1 MDDNSAVSVQ
11 LAPGASVDS
20 LLDAVRGAVENSRP
34 SEDSAPVRLAVISGW
49 RQGSRLFR
57 RWAGGRDSWLVLRR
71 ALEKAMA
78 AAAKA
83 EHYPDSLLIDL
94 GFKPARVDPADF
106 RTLGRAQ
113 VGIDGV
119 AVMQG
124 TKLLGVMAPSEMIA
138 RNLDFPSGL
147 KKLLKGLK
155 MPPDAVEKGE
165 VDIALFPAVQLLI
178 QIGTPIS
185 LDLLWR
191 GGQIVRESEIDGGRI
206 RRFTEDMMTWM
217 RNQIGED
224 GRIMYEYLPSLR
236 RESGD
241 DSSVRQAMV
250 TFSLN
255 RMALFTGRADD
266 RVLADRN
273 LDYLLRT
280 YYRQD
285 GPLAYLFEGKW
296 AKLGAIAG
304 AALAIAENPGGDRYR
319 EHLEALSA
327 TITALWQP
335 DGSFRTFLKP
345 AERNDNQEFFPGEAL
360 LYWAIL
366 LARGD
371 PAIDPDRFRRSFHHY
386 RGFFREKLS
395 APFVPWHTQAY
406 HTALPALPDIADEM
420 TAFIFEMSD
429 WLIVRQQW
437 NNAPFPD
444 LKGRFYGRKAPRFG
458 LSHASSTGVFLEGL
472 IDAYELARRVGDA
485 ARSERYR
492 LVILRGLRFLC
503 QLQFRSPQ
511 DMFYIADRKRVFGGL
526 RTEVSSNAIRG
537 DSMQHALL
545 GVFRVLDRLSPE
557 EFRLVAEG

>member
-1 MDDNSAVSVQ
+1 MDDNSPVSIE

-20 LLDAVRGAVENSRP
+20 LLDAVRGAIENRRATDNSQ
-34 SEDSAPVRLAVISGW
+34 PVRLAVISGW

-57 RWAGGRDSWLVLRR
+57 RWAGGRDNWLVLRK

-83 EHYPDSLLIDL
+83 EHYPDALMIDL
-94 GFKPARVDPADF
+94 GFKPTRVELADF
-106 RTLGRAQ
+106 RTFGRAQ
-113 VGIDGV
+113 VGIDGF

-124 TKLLGVMAPSEMIA
+124 TKLLGVTGPSEMIA
-138 RNLDFPSGL
+138 RNLDFPDGL
-147 KKLLKGLK
+147 KRLLKSLK
-155 MPPDAVEKGE
+155 LAPDAVENGT
-165 VDIALFPAVQLLI
+165 VDIALFPALQVLI
-178 QIGTPIS
+178 QIGTPITI
-185 LDLLWR
+185 DLLYR
-191 GGQIVRESEIDGGRI
+191 GGRIVDASEIDGGRI

-217 RNQIGED
+217 RNQVGED
-224 GRIMYEYLPSLR
+224 GRIVYEYLPSLR

-255 RMALFTGRADD
+255 RMALFTGTTDD
-266 RVLADRN
+266 RALADRN

-285 GPLAYLFEGKW
+285 GHLAYLFEGRW

-304 AALAIAENPGGDRYR
+304 AALAITENPGGGRHR
-319 EHLEALSA
+319 EQLESLTA
-327 TITALWQP
+327 TIAALWQP

-345 AERNDNQEFFPGEAL
+345 VERNDNQEFFPGEAL

-371 PAIDPDRFRRSFHHY
+371 PAVDPDRFQRSFNHY
-386 RGFFREKLS
+386 RNFFREKLS

-406 HTALPALPDIADEM
+406 YTVLPALPAAADEM
-420 TAFIFEMSD
+420 TAFIFEMND

-437 NNAPFPD
+437 NKAPFPD

-472 IDAYELARRVGDA
+472 IDAFDLARRVGDIVRA
-485 ARSERYR
+485 ERYR
-492 LVILRGLRFLC
+492 TVILRGLRFLC
-503 QLQFRSPQ
+503 QLQFRSPP
-511 DMFYIADRKRVFGGL
+511 DMFYIADRKRVLGGL

-557 EFRLVAEG
+557 EFRLGAEG

>member
-1 MDDNSAVSVQ
+1 
-11 LAPGASVDS
+11 
-20 LLDAVRGAVENSRP
+20 
-34 SEDSAPVRLAVISGW
+34 
-49 RQGSRLFR
+49 
-57 RWAGGRDSWLVLRR
+57 
-71 ALEKAMA
+71 
-78 AAAKA
+78 
-83 EHYPDSLLIDL
+83 
-94 GFKPARVDPADF
+94 
-106 RTLGRAQ
+106 
-113 VGIDGV
+113 
-119 AVMQG
+119 
-124 TKLLGVMAPSEMIA
+124 VMAPSEMIA

-191 GGQIVRESEIDGGRI
+191 GGQIVRESEIDSGRI